1 LLITA
6 LVALVLAAGGALA
19 APNALDLP
27 LPISTSISVPTA
39 AAAFDDNTSVLELSP
54 GLHLFSGQAG
64 LPHDFFRLSPAFAA
78 PTPDSA
84 APLAL
89 QMPELPREYSS
100 SAALQWDV
108 SKWAALQ
115 LTAVNGTGSSGLLGD
130 YAPPPLAF
138 ANNLQTSSAGLSA
151 HVTLGAGWVTS
162 FSYNVNISRLDLKA
176 GGTAD
181 LGTST
186 THGDSYS
193 VSVAKRGLF
202 GSADSLGLS
211 VSRPSEDYF
220 GGISL
225 TDADAG
231 LENRIDLM
239 RNYRSI
245 ALSDSK
251 ETDIALGYV
260 TSFFHG
266 ALALQANAGYQMN
279 ANGQNGA
286 NGVTVLSRA
295 KINF

>member
-1 LLITA
+1 M
-6 LVALVLAAGGALA
+6 
-19 APNALDLP
+19 P
-27 LPISTSISVPTA
+27 
-39 AAAFDDNTSVLELSP
+39 AAAFDDNVKVLELSP

-64 LPHDFFRLSPAFAA
+64 LPRDFFRLSPAFAA
-78 PTPDSA
+78 PIPDSA

-89 QMPELPREYSS
+89 QMPELSREYSS

-108 SKWAALQ
+108 SKWAGLQ
-115 LTAVNGTGSSGLLGD
+115 LATVSGTGSPSLLGD
-130 YAPPPLAF
+130 YTPPPLAF
-138 ANNLQTSSAGLSA
+138 ANNLQTSSAALSA
-151 HVTLGAGWVTS
+151 HVTFGAGWVTS
-162 FSYNVNISRLDLKA
+162 FSYNVDTSRLDLKA
-176 GGTAD
+176 GATAG

-193 VSVAKRGLF
+193 ISVAKRGLF

-211 VSRPSEDYF
+211 VSRPSENYF
-220 GGISL
+220 GSVSL
-225 TDADAG
+225 ADVG

-245 ALSDSK
+245 ALTDAK

-260 TSFFHG
+260 TTFFNG
-266 ALALQANAGYQMN
+266 ALALQANAGYQVN

-286 NGVTVLSRA
+286 SGVTVLSRA